1 MEVTVKINSD
11 SPTGHRLL
19 RDLEKHKKVVK
30 IENPLPD
37 GVRNGD
43 FYELDD
49 VIARGDECLIT
60 HYGEEMK
67 ILLEGCQ

>member
-19 RDLEKHKKVVK
+19 RDLERHKKVVQ
-30 IENPLPD
+30 IENPLPEN
-37 GVRNGD
+37 VKNGD

-49 VIARGDECLIT
+49 VIARGDKRLIA